1 MRNRAASA
9 WELIRRLQ
17 PDVVLIDANIT
28 LPDAPQILQE
38 LKADRCKTRICFLT
52 EDQIAPIL
60 IEVAMDGA
68 ACFASE
74 RFPEKLREIAVHLKS
89 QEPLNTEGS
98 SLPADTGF
106 SR

>member
-9 WELIRRLQ
+9 LELIRRLQ

-52 EDQIAPIL
+52 EDRIAPIL
-60 IEVAMDGA
+60 I
-68 ACFASE
+68 
-74 RFPEKLREIAVHLKS
+74 
-89 QEPLNTEGS
+89 
-98 SLPADTGF
+98 
-106 SR
+106 